1 MEIDV
6 ATVRDWID
14 SGFDHRGVPIYLLDC
29 REGEEYR
36 IAHIPDSHL
45 VPLSSWPPEA
55 DIIEAMRGK
64 QVVVY
69 CHHGGRSL
77 RAAHWLRQNGFPDS
91 LSMAGGIDLWSQ
103 IVDPAIP
110 RY

>member
-6 ATVRDWID
+6 VCVKRWLEQGVDD
-14 SGFDHRGVPIYLLDC
+14 SGTPVALLDC
-29 REGEEYR
+29 RETDEYETAS
-36 IAHIPDSHL
+36 IAGSCL
-45 VPLSSWPPEA
+45 APLSQWPPDPGLIDE
-55 DIIEAMRGK
+55 MQGK
-64 QVVVY
+64 QVVVF

-77 RAAHWLRQNGFPDS
+77 RVAHWFRQNGFPNA

-103 IVDPAIP
+103 IIDPSVP